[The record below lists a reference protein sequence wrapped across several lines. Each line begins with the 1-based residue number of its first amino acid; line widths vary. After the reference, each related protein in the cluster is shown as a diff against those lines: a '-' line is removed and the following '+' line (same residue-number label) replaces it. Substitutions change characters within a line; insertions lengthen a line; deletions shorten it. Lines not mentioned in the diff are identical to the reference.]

1 MTSNQAVEQ
10 AAYDIM
16 AKAAIDIPDD
26 YVGGIKKMIGT
37 EKVQL
42 SCFVLQSMVEN
53 WEAATEDEADEDGPS
68 DDH

>member
-1 MTSNQAVEQ
+1 MTMISNQAVEQ

-53 WEAATEDEADEDGPS
+53 WEAAT
-68 DDH
+68 

>member
-1 MTSNQAVEQ
+1 MISNQAVEQ

-16 AKAAIDIPDD
+16 AKAAIDIPED
-26 YVGGIKKMIGT
+26 YLGGIKKMIGT

-53 WEAATEDEADEDGPS
+53 WEAG
-68 DDH
+68 